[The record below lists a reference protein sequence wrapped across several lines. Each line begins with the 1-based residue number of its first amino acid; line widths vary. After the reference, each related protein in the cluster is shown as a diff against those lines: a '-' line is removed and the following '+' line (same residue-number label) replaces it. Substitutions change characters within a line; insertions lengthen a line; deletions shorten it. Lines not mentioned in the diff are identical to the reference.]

1 MGSAGGG
8 TGGGAGGGG
17 TGGMGSKTCNDLL
30 AGDPASASWSTT
42 DPTAD
47 FTTAGGTAYD
57 ALNKCA
63 CEDTVA
69 SGGCK
74 DVCTTGLNGTNT
86 PNFCDSGKT
95 PNQNTSATS
104 CYGCLMM
111 TCGTEVADC
120 KSN

>member
-1 MGSAGGG
+1 
-8 TGGGAGGGG
+8 
-17 TGGMGSKTCNDLL
+17 LL
-30 AGDPASASWSTT
+30 NGDPASASWSTT
-42 DPTAD
+42 DTTAD

-74 DVCTTGLNGTNT
+74 DVCTMGLNGTMT

-111 TCGTEVADC
+111 TCGTEVSDC